1 MCPLSKNVDYTKLSG
16 VVDCLGRRDGIQRVL
31 DRLVESLSRSM
42 GPRGILHLD
51 WINLSNKHWMG
62 DELIKSIPEEKDLEC
77 WWMKN
82 WTFLIHV
89 NALSKNPTCAG
100 VTPQPGQPVLCL
112 CSTVMRLDL
121 CIPL

>member
-1 MCPLSKNVDYTKLSG
+1 MCPLSKNVDYSMLSG

-62 DELIKSIPEEKDLEC
+62 DELIKSLPKEKDLGC
-77 WWMKN
+77 
-82 WTFLIHV
+82 
-89 NALSKNPTCAG
+89 C
-100 VTPQPGQPVLCL
+100 
-112 CSTVMRLDL
+112 
-121 CIPL
+121 